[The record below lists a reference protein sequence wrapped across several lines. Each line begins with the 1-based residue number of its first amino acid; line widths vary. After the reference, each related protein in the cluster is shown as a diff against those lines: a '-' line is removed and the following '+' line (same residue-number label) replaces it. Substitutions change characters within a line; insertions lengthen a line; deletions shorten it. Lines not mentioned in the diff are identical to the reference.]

1 MWEKEPLSVFNISEN
16 LSNYQQQKTISGL
29 FWAYKSKL
37 QIIHVATYIS
47 LFLPDCNNCF
57 SVCLVPYLS
66 IIFSFFVFIFTFLLI
81 LFLPRNILQFTMFDF
96 ILLQHPHN
104 TMQIK
109 ILHSPQQKK
118 ICCVD
123 YNQPNTLI
131 FLWYK
136 VFFFLPPYQFTFFLV
151 FDQAT
156 DQKGFFSS
164 CSHILMNILSMNYY
178 NYFVTKR
185 SLNNFHT
192 ESFH

>member
-1 MWEKEPLSVFNISEN
+1 
-16 LSNYQQQKTISGL
+16 
-29 FWAYKSKL
+29 
-37 QIIHVATYIS
+37 
-47 LFLPDCNNCF
+47 
-57 SVCLVPYLS
+57 
-66 IIFSFFVFIFTFLLI
+66 
-81 LFLPRNILQFTMFDF
+81 
-96 ILLQHPHN
+96 
-104 TMQIK
+104 MQIK